1 MENELISLDGTLALE
16 TKNKIVDLEKQ
27 AKAIKE
33 EQDKTRAA
41 ILEEME
47 KRGIVKLDSDEL
59 SITYKAPSY
68 KETFDSKELK
78 KDNEEL
84 YNKYIKI
91 SPVKSSL
98 LIKVK

>member
-1 MENELISLDGTLALE
+1 MDLISLDGTLSLE
-16 TKNKIVDLEKQ
+16 TKNKIVELEKQ

-33 EQDKTRAA
+33 EQDKMRVA

-47 KRGIVKLDSDEL
+47 KRGIVKLDSEEL
-59 SITYKAPSY
+59 SITYKAPTY
-68 KETFDSKELK
+68 KESFDSKELK

-91 SPVKSSL
+91 SPVKSSI